1 MRNRLIQ
8 KLKRSKEQLETR
20 LQRLSGKKGK
30 QDANTEMPPEEPKTA
45 LENPLAIAY
54 QLMGDRSARFLP
66 LFKDLDQNLQ
76 KSGLKVNFK
85 AYVSLTILASL
96 LITLSVAVVTPL
108 LLFFIFNLSLMSAL
122 LFGVGGAMF
131 TWALAVIGFYLYPFY
146 EADKHKRELDDE
158 LPFTTGYMAIL
169 ASAGVSPEKIFYSIS
184 TLDVPLAAS
193 NEARDVIKN
202 INLFG
207 LDVISALEK
216 TSKRTPSDMLRD
228 TIEGIISTIHTGGN
242 LGAFLREKFKR
253 AMKLRRLSLK
263 KYSDNLS
270 VLSEVYVAL
279 LLTGPLLLVI
289 MVSIMAVLGGGG
301 LGILSPDLLLSL
313 LTYIGIPVCA
323 VIFLIILDSTS
334 PKW

>member
-1 MRNRLIQ
+1 M
-8 KLKRSKEQLETR
+8 K
-20 LQRLSGKKGK
+20 
-30 QDANTEMPPEEPKTA
+30 EPKMD
-45 LENPLAIAY
+45 LEKPSSMAY
-54 QLMGDRSARFLP
+54 QLMGDKTARFMP
-66 LFKDLDQNLQ
+66 LFKDLDQTLQ

-96 LITLSVAVVTPL
+96 LITLPVAVVL
-108 LLFFIFNLSLMSAL
+108 SVLLFFVSNMPIGSAL
-122 LFGVGGAMF
+122 LFGFGGALF
-131 TWALAVIGFYLYPFY
+131 TWAFSIIGFYLYPIY
-146 EADKHKRELDDE
+146 RADKHKRELDDE

-169 ASAGVSPEKIFYSIS
+169 ASAGVSPEKIFYSLS
-184 TLDVPLAAS
+184 NLNVPLAAS
-193 NEARDVIKN
+193 SEAKEVVKN

-216 TSKRTPSDMLRD
+216 ASSRTPSEKLRD
-228 TIEGIISTIHTGGN
+228 TIEGIISTIHSGGN
-242 LGAFLREKFKR
+242 LGAFLREKFKT
-253 AMKLRRLSLK
+253 AMKLKRLGLK
-263 KYSDNLS
+263 KYADSLS

-289 MVSIMAVLGGGG
+289 MVAVMSVMGGGG

-313 LTYIGIPVCA
+313 LTYLGIPVCA

>member
-1 MRNRLIQ
+1 MRKQLMEKLEVFKKRLETGLQ
-8 KLKRSKEQLETR
+8 KLS
-20 LQRLSGKKGK
+20 
-30 QDANTEMPPEEPKTA
+30 ANFSNQKAKSLTKEPKMD
-45 LENPLAIAY
+45 LKKPLSMSY
-54 QLMGDRSARFLP
+54 QLMGDKTARFMP
-66 LFKDLDQNLQ
+66 LFKDLDQTLQ

-96 LITLSVAVVTPL
+96 LITLSVAVVLSVL
-108 LLFFIFNLSLMSAL
+108 LLFVFNIPLGSAL
-122 LFGVGGAMF
+122 LFGFGGALF
-131 TWALAVIGFYLYPFY
+131 TWAFSVIGFYLYPVY
-146 EADKHKRELDDE
+146 RADKHKRDLDDE

-169 ASAGVSPEKIFYSIS
+169 ASAGVSPEKIFHSLS
-184 TLDVPLAAS
+184 NLNLPLAAS
-193 NEARDVIKN
+193 TEAKEVVKN

-216 TSKRTPSDMLRD
+216 ASSRTPSEKFRD
-228 TIEGIISTIHTGGN
+228 AIEGIISTIHTGGN
-242 LGAFLREKFKR
+242 LGAFLREKFKT
-253 AMKLRRLSLK
+253 AMKLKRLNLK

-289 MVSIMAVLGGGG
+289 MVAVMSVMGGG

-313 LTYIGIPVCA
+313 LTYLAIPVCA

>member
-1 MRNRLIQ
+1 MRKQLME
-8 KLKRSKEQLETR
+8 KLEVFKKRLETG
-20 LQRLSGKKGK
+20 LPKLS
-30 QDANTEMPPEEPKTA
+30 ANFSNQKAKSPTKEPKMD
-45 LENPLAIAY
+45 LEKPLSMSY
-54 QLMGDRSARFLP
+54 QLMGDKTARFMP
-66 LFKDLDQNLQ
+66 LFKDLDQTLQ

-96 LITLSVAVVTPL
+96 LITLSVAVVL
-108 LLFFIFNLSLMSAL
+108 SVLLFFVFSIPLGSAL
-122 LFGVGGAMF
+122 LFGFGGALF
-131 TWALAVIGFYLYPFY
+131 TWAFSVIGFYLYPVY
-146 EADKHKRELDDE
+146 RADKHKRDLDDE

-169 ASAGVSPEKIFYSIS
+169 ASAGVSPEKIFHSLS
-184 TLDVPLAAS
+184 NLNMPLAAS
-193 NEARDVIKN
+193 TEAKEVVKN

-216 TSKRTPSDMLRD
+216 ASSRTPSEKFRD

-242 LGAFLREKFKR
+242 LGAFLREKFKT
-253 AMKLRRLSLK
+253 AMKLKKLNLK

-289 MVSIMAVLGGGG
+289 MVAVMSVMGGG

-313 LTYIGIPVCA
+313 LTYLAIPVCA